1 MHGENIMPT
10 KLCLMIECKDK
21 VIFTSKKNYK
31 ALIEF
36 ANNFNL
42 KLHHARTDEQNIFDL
57 EKIPELFCNAS
68 YTGPKEYTIV
78 KSNVLRKK
86 NSRQDILKQA
96 SNIREHIKKYIIKH
110 DIVTFSQLQ
119 TAFENQNISTTALN
133 NLFRQVRK
141 ELEESGLKI
150 CKIKNGYYKIN

>member
-1 MHGENIMPT
+1 MPN

-21 VIFTSKKNYK
+21 IIFTSKKNYK

-42 KLHHARTDEQNIFDL
+42 KLHHARTDEKNICELD
-57 EKIPELFCNAS
+57 KIPELYCNAS
-68 YTGPKEYTIV
+68 YTGPADYTIV
-78 KSNVLRKK
+78 KANVLKKK
-86 NSRQDILKQA
+86 NSRKDILQQA
-96 SNIREHIKKYIIKH
+96 NNIRNHIKKYVLKH
-110 DIVTFSQLQ
+110 DIVSFNQLEN
-119 TAFENQNISTTALN
+119 AFAKQNISTTALS

-141 ELEESGLKI
+141 ELEESGIKI